1 MTTTTTQTQVPV
13 IDLSSD
19 TDEATLVAQVAHACS
34 TTGFFQITNH
44 GVSDALRQ
52 EFRAACRA
60 YFCDMPDDAI
70 KQAHRRTAT
79 NARGFFDD
87 ELTKQRLDWKQALD
101 IGVPGSRD
109 WTLDDRDAK
118 NACLDGY
125 NQLPTNDELK
135 GFRDTIVRYF
145 TACEELSDRIARYM
159 VAGMTDTDDEEQE
172 QMVQDLKDHHTS
184 YLRVNYYP
192 VYRSG
197 NDEEEKEEKSCAHDD
212 DQDPSPLGI
221 SPHKDAGFL

>member
-1 MTTTTTQTQVPV
+1 MSRTLVPV
-13 IDLSSD
+13 IDLPANN
-19 TDEATLVAQVAHACS
+19 TADEASLVAQVAHACS
-34 TTGFFQITNH
+34 TAGFFQIINH

-52 EFRAACRA
+52 EFRVACRA
-60 YFCDMPDDAI
+60 YFCHMPVAV
-70 KQAHRRTAT
+70 KHAHRRTAT

-109 WTLDDRDAK
+109 WTLDDHDPK

-125 NQLPTNDELK
+125 NQLPTNDELE

-145 TACEELSDRIARYM
+145 SACEELSDRIARYM
-159 VAGMTDTDDEEQE
+159 AAGMTDADDEEKE
-172 QMVQDLKDHHTS
+172 QMVQDLKHDHTS

-197 NDEEEKEEKSCAHDD
+197 SENNEEKEEKSSADE
-212 DQDPSPLGI
+212 DPSPLGI